1 MGRKDPGK
9 EKAGSVDFIHCHNM
23 ILQNGITLGPNGRL
37 RSVESKFFYENKKLS
52 SCFFLTY
59 NVINGILFM
68 CAGPLVLT
76 VVLAICV
83 HLCLPAPNWLTLR
96 PV

>member
-1 MGRKDPGK
+1 MELLWDQTEGFV
-9 EKAGSVDFIHCHNM
+9 ALN
-23 ILQNGITLGPNGRL
+23 LN
-37 RSVESKFFYENKKLS
+37 FFTKIKNYHHA
-52 SCFFLTY
+52 FFF